1 MSFKPLQDRILVQR
15 LDATNNAKSGIIIPD
30 TAQEKPQEGMVI
42 AIGRGKLLESG
53 ERLPMNIKVG
63 DHVLFATY
71 SGSEIKLGDN
81 DYIIMREEDVLALLE
96 STSSKKSSSKKS
108 SSKKGRKK

>member
-15 LDATNNAKSGIIIPD
+15 LDAVDNAKSGIIIPD
-30 TAQEKPQEGMVI
+30 TAQEKPQEGIVI
-42 AIGRGKLLESG
+42 AIGQGKLLESG

-63 DHVLFATY
+63 DHVIFATY
-71 SGSEIKLGDN
+71 SGSEIKLNDN

-96 STSSKKSSSKKS
+96 KAT
-108 SSKKGRKK
+108 SKKGKKK

>member
-15 LDATNNAKSGIIIPD
+15 LDAIDNVKSGIIIPD
-30 TAQEKPQEGMVI
+30 SAQEKPQEGIVI
-42 AIGRGKLLESG
+42 AIGQGKLLESG

-63 DHVLFATY
+63 DHVIFATY
-71 SGSEIKLGDN
+71 SGSEIKLDDN

-96 STSSKKSSSKKS
+96 KAT
-108 SSKKGRKK
+108 SKKGKKK